1 MRQNNV
7 VFVFARGEKFRQ
19 NILIPD
25 FHSPFF
31 FATAVAL
38 LATLLLRKTRA
49 IAKEA
54 KEKHVQQRVIYRQK
68 VVTRSLTP
76 EKSFGKKIR
85 SVSATGSRI
94 QCNSSEKSCFAT
106 KNYCIIE
113 NIAFHSPATLSF
125 QKEKK
130 NILSKVSFVIS
141 SGTDEVRAK
150 RDTSLS
156 NESVN
161 GHFWSNL
168 CLNCI
173 FKWT

>member
-54 KEKHVQQRVIYRQK
+54 KEKHV
-68 VVTRSLTP
+68 
-76 EKSFGKKIR
+76 
-85 SVSATGSRI
+85 
-94 QCNSSEKSCFAT
+94 
-106 KNYCIIE
+106 
-113 NIAFHSPATLSF
+113 
-125 QKEKK
+125 
-130 NILSKVSFVIS
+130 
-141 SGTDEVRAK
+141 
-150 RDTSLS
+150 
-156 NESVN
+156 
-161 GHFWSNL
+161 
-168 CLNCI
+168 
-173 FKWT
+173 